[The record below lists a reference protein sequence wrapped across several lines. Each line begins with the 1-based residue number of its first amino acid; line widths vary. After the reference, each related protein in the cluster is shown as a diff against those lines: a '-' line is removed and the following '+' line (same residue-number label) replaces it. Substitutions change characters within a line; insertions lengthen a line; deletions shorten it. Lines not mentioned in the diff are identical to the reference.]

1 MSNNRASSY
10 SQNDPQGREAM
21 NADYLPLVI
30 EEAAEVIQAAT
41 KVQRFGPDRRYPSG
55 DHAGETN
62 TDALAMEI
70 GDLLEVIDR
79 LRLPTEIIERGRAKK
94 RAQLEK
100 WGPQRTDSELDA
112 GLAELR
118 AFDSPECICGADQA
132 GWVTHNAGCP
142 AASVKERSR
151 T

>member
-1 MSNNRASSY
+1 
-10 SQNDPQGREAM
+10 M
-21 NADYLPLVI
+21 NLDYLPLVI

-41 KVQRFGPDRRYPSG
+41 KVQRFGPDRRYPNG
-55 DHAGETN
+55 DHADETN

-79 LRLPTEIIERGRAKK
+79 LDLSAEVVWRGRHKK

-100 WGPQRTDSELDA
+100 WGPERTDNQLDA

-118 AFDSPECICGADQA
+118 A
-132 GWVTHNAGCP
+132 
-142 AASVKERSR
+142 AASSVCEADPDDG
-151 T
+151 

>member
-10 SQNDPQGREAM
+10 PLFRPQGRRAM

-55 DHAGETN
+55 DAAEETN
-62 TDALAMEI
+62 TDALAIEV

-79 LRLPTEIIERGRAKK
+79 LGLPAEVIERGRAKK
-94 RAQLEK
+94 RLQLAK
-100 WGPQRTDSELDA
+100 WGPERTDSELDA
-112 GLAELR
+112 SLAELR
-118 AFDSPECICGADQA
+118 TAGSPECD
-132 GWVTHNAGCP
+132 T
-142 AASVKERSR
+142 
-151 T
+151 